1 MQLTYIE
8 ELLVEDK
15 RKTVN
20 DEQDADNSSL
30 LFRKNL
36 KYCLVRTHRILLV
49 DIFKE
54 LAKELVK
61 STRYVYSIKIS
72 IDLLVF
78 RVFHRVR
85 RFVGG
90 DEII

>member
-8 ELLVEDK
+8 EILVEDK

-20 DEQDADNSSL
+20 DEQDEDNSSL

-36 KYCLVRTHRILLV
+36 KYCLVRTHRIFLV

-61 STRYVYSIKIS
+61 STRYVHYIKIS

-78 RVFHRVR
+78 RVFHSVR

>member
-8 ELLVEDK
+8 ELLVADK

-20 DEQDADNSSL
+20 DEQDEDNSSL

-49 DIFKE
+49 DISKE
-54 LAKELVK
+54 LAKALVK
-61 STRYVYSIKIS
+61 STRYVHSIKIS

-78 RVFHRVR
+78 RVFHSVR

>member
-20 DEQDADNSSL
+20 DEQDEDNSSL

-49 DIFKE
+49 DIFEE

-61 STRYVYSIKIS
+61 STRYVHSIKIS

-78 RVFHRVR
+78 RVFHSVR